1 MKLAKEILI
10 RNTAVSH
17 LIRENELHQIPS
29 IMQTSSRE
37 GMQIIEQDILQFI
50 NDGDITLE
58 EGLKYANNPKYIKEN
73 VHAD

>member
-1 MKLAKEILI
+1 MKLAKEILVK
-10 RNTAVSH
+10 NTAISH

-37 GMQIIEQDILQFI
+37 GMQIIEHDLLQFI

-58 EGLKYANNPKYIKEN
+58 EGLKYANMPKFIKEN
-73 VHAD
+73 VNS